1 MEVQPMANVLIRDIS
16 NEVLDRIKSM
26 AKRHNRSLQ
35 QELREAI
42 ENIANH
48 SSLDVY
54 QKAKELREKL
64 LKKRMQFT
72 DSAELLRE
80 DRAR

>member
-1 MEVQPMANVLIRDIS
+1 MANVLIRDIS
-16 NEVLDRIKSM
+16 NEVLDRIKSL

-35 QELREAI
+35 QELREAL

-48 SSLDVY
+48 SCLDVH
-54 QKAKELREKL
+54 QKAKDLREKL
-64 LKKRMQFT
+64 RKKRVQFT

-80 DRAR
+80 DRSR

>member
-1 MEVQPMANVLIRDIS
+1 MEVQLMANVLIRGIS
-16 NEVLDRIKSM
+16 NEVLDRIKAT

-35 QELREAI
+35 RELREAI
-42 ENIANH
+42 ENMANG
-48 SSLDVY
+48 SNLDVC
-54 QKAKELREKL
+54 QIAKELREKL
-64 LKKRMQFT
+64 RKKRVRFT